1 MAEGQCRTR
10 RVDAASS
17 SCGGGGVGFGA
28 GSVPWEC
35 ACKRHMSP
43 PAKRVAERVRCHQ
56 PCQQPLLYL
65 MIFSISSPAY
75 FALTRARISRGTP
88 WGMHRDG
95 LEPKTRVK
103 LMKISIRTG
112 TALQTAPPPGP
123 IGTRGRLRDST
134 ARHTRP

>member
-1 MAEGQCRTR
+1 MVFA
-10 RVDAASS
+10 VSYY
-17 SCGGGGVGFGA
+17 F
-28 GSVPWEC
+28 
-35 ACKRHMSP
+35 
-43 PAKRVAERVRCHQ
+43 
-56 PCQQPLLYL
+56 PLIY
-65 MIFSISSPAY
+65 SPAY
-75 FALTRARISRGTP
+75 FALTRARISLRTA

-112 TALQTAPPPGP
+112 TALQTAPTPPGP